1 LFDVRPTKPQ
11 SAGDLIGRAFRF
23 YRINI
28 PLVLQVLM
36 WPTVISIGGKVAMQ
50 WGFATIARKEWSAV
64 YPAGAAIIIGWIVTI
79 IAVFFL
85 TIRQLA
91 LVRIANGFSDNF
103 KDAYSFLK
111 TRIGTVLLL
120 MLIGYLMVAGLCGV
134 WAVEMVLCAFL
145 FKAGTAM
152 IVLGCIGMFVGV
164 MGMVITALVF
174 WLVGLVVL
182 SVVACEETG
191 LGSVIARGVALPM
204 RDFGRTLLIG
214 LILFVTI
221 STLSY
226 PLSLPA
232 VLLSCFEFMRHG
244 MSAEHMTDP
253 TKVPMY
259 ILVLT
264 QAWESLVNM
273 LLWPVT
279 WLTYGLYYYDLRV
292 RQEGLDVL
300 QNLRL
305 LEQRSAS

>member
-1 LFDVRPTKPQ
+1 MFDPTKPQ
-11 SAGDLIGRAFRF
+11 SVGDLIGRAFRF
-23 YRINI
+23 YRINV
-28 PLVLQVLM
+28 PLVVQVLM
-36 WPTVISIGGKVAMQ
+36 WPTVISIAGKVAMQ
-50 WGFATIARKEWSAV
+50 WGLATIARKEWAAI
-64 YPAGAAIIIGWIVTI
+64 YPAGAAIVIGWIVTI
-79 IAVFFL
+79 IAIFFL

-103 KDAYSFLK
+103 KEAYGFLK
-111 TRIGTVLLL
+111 ARMGTVILL
-120 MLIGYLMVAGLCGV
+120 MLIGYLIVGGLMGV

-145 FKAGTAM
+145 FKAGPAM
-152 IVLGCIGMFVGV
+152 IVLGSIGICVGV
-164 MGMVITALVF
+164 FGLVLTALIF

-191 LGSVIARGVALPM
+191 LGNVITRGFALPM
-204 RDFGRTLLIG
+204 RDFGRTLLLG
-214 LILFVTI
+214 FVLFVTI

-232 VLLSCFEFMRHG
+232 VILSCMEFFRHG
-244 MSAEHMTDP
+244 MQAGANLSDP

-279 WLTYGLYYYDLRV
+279 WLTYGLFYYDLRV

-305 LEQRSAS
+305 LEQSSAS

>member
-1 LFDVRPTKPQ
+1 V
-11 SAGDLIGRAFRF
+11 GDLIGRAFRF

-28 PLVLQVLM
+28 PLVVQVLM
-36 WPTVISIGGKVAMQ
+36 WPTVISIAGKVAMQ
-50 WGFATIARKEWSAV
+50 WGLATIARKEWSAI
-64 YPAGAAIIIGWIVTI
+64 YPAGGAIIIGWIITV
-79 IAVFFL
+79 IAIFFL

-103 KDAYSFLK
+103 KDAYVFLK
-111 TRIGTVLLL
+111 ARIGTVVLL
-120 MLIGYLMVAGLCGV
+120 MLIGYLIVGGLCGV
-134 WAVEMVLCAFL
+134 WLVEMVLCAFL
-145 FKAGTAM
+145 FKAGPAM
-152 IVLGCIGMFVGV
+152 IVLGAVGICVGV
-164 MGMVITALVF
+164 FGIFLTALIF
-174 WLVGLVVL
+174 WLIGLVVL

-191 LGSVIARGVALPM
+191 LGNVLTRGFALPM

-214 LILFVTI
+214 FVLFVTI

-232 VLLSCFEFMRHG
+232 VLLSLFEFFRHG
-244 MSAEHMTDP
+244 MSAEHLADP